1 MAAAVLVAEGTDSQ
15 KRTEFQ
21 DTEGNRFYFF
31 TNSFGGISLVSSCYC
46 DGNFTGVCI
55 DLLLSNPLSSAL
67 FSTMGI
73 MQADFA
79 IPYGMVAGLLI
90 MLMVASLLLMLIIT
104 DRVKYIVPKS
114 ETLQ

>member
-1 MAAAVLVAEGTDSQ
+1 MAAAVIVPEGTDSQ

-55 DLLLSNPLSSAL
+55 DLFTVKPAFQCLVQYNGNYAGGLCNSVWNGCRTFDNAYVRVL
-67 FSTMGI
+67 TVN
-73 MQADFA
+73 ADY
-79 IPYGMVAGLLI
+79 YGQSKIYRAE
-90 MLMVASLLLMLIIT
+90 
-104 DRVKYIVPKS
+104 K
-114 ETLQ
+114 